1 MCRSPELGGV
11 RRPGSTAAHAPYVC
25 CCPGPRPEHELN
37 EHGSPL
43 SQALSLGTTVA
54 QTPTPQKTP
63 LPQTPDTPYEIP
75 PLRRAQS
82 KVEKD
87 PVHPWAG
94 TPKRTEPTTSDRGV
108 KDPKPGNRASYPHV
122 VE

>member
-1 MCRSPELGGV
+1 MCGSPELEGV
-11 RRPGSTAAHAPYVC
+11 RRLNCRAPYKC

-75 PLRRAQS
+75 PPTPGS

-87 PVHPWAG
+87 PVHPLAG
-94 TPKRTEPTTSDRGV
+94 TPKRTEPTTNTPSDRGV